1 MNKATLGVAIVAV
14 AGAAYVG
21 ANYYA
26 NQQVDL
32 QVAKQVSN
40 FEKDTG
46 FQVSYA
52 DSSVDLFTSAVEI
65 NDITVTDPNNNSA
78 LFTVDKVHVVGYEPD
93 KISPYTEFDLM
104 GLKLSEQAA
113 AMADSVSPEL
123 MQATYNINT
132 SLSFDEQSGD
142 SEFKFA
148 TTAGDILSTSM
159 DVALG
164 NSKALMTAS
173 LEASKMPAEQMTM
186 EQELQLQTKMM
197 QAMQSLELQSF
208 HFTVNN
214 QGKLAELLEGE
225 LAHQGMSKA
234 DFEAALEQQFN
245 AMMLPEEIK
254 TAFKDFAAGMQSLNV
269 SITATEKQSV
279 MALGQQLAMGMQ
291 SNPEMLSELLEIEA
305 SGK

>member
-1 MNKATLGVAIVAV
+1 MRKTPA
-14 AGAAYVG
+14 
-21 ANYYA
+21 
-26 NQQVDL
+26 
-32 QVAKQVSN
+32 
-40 FEKDTG
+40 FR
-46 FQVSYA
+46 VSYA